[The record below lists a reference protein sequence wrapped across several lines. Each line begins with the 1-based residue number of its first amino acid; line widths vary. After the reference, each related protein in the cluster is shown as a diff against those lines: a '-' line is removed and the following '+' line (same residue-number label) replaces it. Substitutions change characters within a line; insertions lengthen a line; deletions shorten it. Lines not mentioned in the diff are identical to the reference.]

1 MGRVLVVEDD
11 LAIAE
16 LMRSVLEDAGHT
28 TILAVDAGSLPA
40 GPVDCVVTDLVD
52 LTVYSSDAARG
63 WIVRLRERYADTP
76 IVLVTAHPGVG
87 RDGDRLGVQRVIMK
101 PFDVELLHA
110 AVKAVTAEQR
120 TFTS

>member
-11 LAIAE
+11 AAIAE
-16 LMRSVLEDAGHT
+16 LMRSVLEDGGHT
-28 TILAVDAGSLPA
+28 AILASDVGSLPD

-63 WIVRLRERYADTP
+63 WILRLRQRYTNAP
-76 IVLVTAHPGVG
+76 IILVTAHPDAG

-101 PFDVELLHA
+101 PFDVELLYA
-110 AVKAVTAEQR
+110 AVKAVTTE
-120 TFTS
+120 